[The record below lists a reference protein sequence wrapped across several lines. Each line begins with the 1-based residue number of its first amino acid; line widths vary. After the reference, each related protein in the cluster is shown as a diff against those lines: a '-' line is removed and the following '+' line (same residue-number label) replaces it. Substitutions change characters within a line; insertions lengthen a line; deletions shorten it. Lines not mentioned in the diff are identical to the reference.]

1 MARPK
6 LLLHCNRLF
15 LPSTMLPYVIAAL
28 GLSWL
33 LPVCYSQ
40 FLVAPQY
47 AGGGFSQMVAVGDFN
62 NDHHLDVVTANA
74 GGGNLGV
81 WLGKGDGTF
90 QTNHEYNSAD
100 DPLWVVVADFNR
112 DGKLDLAASNYT
124 DLNGGTVSILLGN
137 GDGTFQ
143 PHVDYLVGPGSVSL
157 AVGDF
162 NGDQIPDLAVA
173 VSGTNSV
180 ALLIGNGDGTFQGH
194 RDLTVGNFPDKIA
207 IADFN
212 LDGHMD
218 LAVTNLNDSTISI
231 LLGNGD
237 GTFQPR
243 LDISV
248 RGYGLLTGDM
258 NNDGKSDLLTWD
270 CCSITVL
277 LSKGNGAFDSR
288 VTAAGIWSGA
298 SAIDDF
304 NGDGK
309 KDIANAFVVLFFGN
323 GDGTLNIAP
332 ERWGTQ
338 TGTNWA
344 TSGDFNED
352 GKLDL
357 VTANEGGSI
366 SVLIGNGNG
375 SFQADVTY
383 GALPGP
389 TAVASADFNGDGF
402 SDVALGTDSGLEVF
416 LGNGDST
423 LTFKKNNA
431 VGDYPVAVITADF
444 NQDGKADLVTANVN
458 NTVSLLLGV
467 GDGTFGTHADF
478 ATGSDPVSVAA
489 GDLNGDGKL
498 DLITAN
504 ANDNSISI
512 LLGDGRGNFQSKKD
526 LTLGTSPLSVAVGDF
541 NGDGKVDL
549 AAVHSGDAVSV
560 LLGNGDGTF
569 RPAADYPTGLD
580 PRFVAVGD
588 FDGNGFADLAVA
600 FEGNPDPFNYIAPG
614 VSIFLNRSDGTFLS
628 RSDVSAGGVPLALA
642 VSDFNG
648 DGKSDL
654 AAADGGRY
662 CRYLPFEGVKC
673 YWDTRFGVLLGN
685 GNGTFQTLA
694 YFTGLKANSVYVSD
708 LNRDGRPDVVLS
720 AAESNSI
727 NLFLN
732 NSNGFRQFMLS
743 VALAGGGGGLVTSNP
758 DGINCGS
765 AGQIACTAN
774 FVSGLSVTL
783 TAAAAPGS
791 VFKGWAEGCS
801 GTSACTLIMD
811 SDHIVSAEFQPMP
824 DFSFTV
830 SAPTPNP
837 VSPGQSSVA
846 TVNAAALGGFSG
858 AVSLT
863 CSVQP
868 SSAHAPQCSVSPN
881 SITPGTPATLT
892 ITTTA
897 PTAALAPPFGSP
909 SRPFNALWLPIA
921 GLALAGISFGSRR
934 EKKTKPAGFLLCSL
948 LVAGLVFQAA
958 CGGGG
963 GGNGGGGGTP
973 PDSYTITITG
983 KSGSLNHSTT
993 VTLKVQ

>member
-1 MARPK
+1 MFN
-6 LLLHCNRLF
+6 CNRLGQKIRIKQ
-15 LPSTMLPYVIAAL
+15 LVIA
-28 GLSWL
+28 L
-33 LPVCYSQ
+33 LILYYLTPACYSQ

-47 AGGGFSQMVAVGDFN
+47 AGGGSSQVVAVGDFN

-81 WLGKGDGTF
+81 WLGNGDGTF
-90 QTNHEYNSAD
+90 QTSHQYNSAE

-143 PHVDYLVGPGSVSL
+143 PHVDYLVGPWSVSL

-162 NGDQIPDLAVA
+162 NGDQIPDLAAA

-194 RDLTVGNFPDKIA
+194 RDLTVGNFPSMIA
-207 IADFN
+207 VADFN
-212 LDGHMD
+212 IDGHMD

-237 GTFQPR
+237 GTFQASANIP
-243 LDISV
+243 V
-248 RGYGLLTGDM
+248 RAYGLLSDDM
-258 NNDGKSDLLTWD
+258 NDDGRFDLVIWD
-270 CCSITVL
+270 CCSVTVL

-288 VTAAGIWSGA
+288 VAAAGELSGA
-298 SAIDDF
+298 TTIGDF

-309 KDIANAFVVLFFGN
+309 KDVANAFVVLFLGK
-323 GDGTLNIAP
+323 GDGTLNLAP

-352 GKLDL
+352 GRLDL
-357 VTANEGGSI
+357 VTADEGGSI

-383 GALPGP
+383 GTLPGP
-389 TAVASADFNGDGF
+389 TAVASTDFNGDGF
-402 SDVALGTDSGLEVF
+402 SDVAVGTGSGLEVF

-458 NTVSLLLGV
+458 NSVSLLLGV

-504 ANDNSISI
+504 AKDNSISI
-512 LLGDGRGNFQSKKD
+512 LLGDGHGSFQSKKD
-526 LTLGTSPLSVAVGDF
+526 LTLGTSPLSLAVGDF
-541 NGDGKVDL
+541 NGDKKVDL

-569 RPAADYPTGLD
+569 QPAADYPTGLD

-588 FDGNGFADLAVA
+588 FDHNGFDDLAVA
-600 FEGNPDPFNYIAPG
+600 FEGNPNPLSYIAPG
-614 VSIFLNRSDGTFLS
+614 VSIFINRGSGSFLAH
-628 RSDVSAGGVPLALA
+628 SDVSAGGVPLALA
-642 VSDFNG
+642 VSDFDG
-648 DGKSDL
+648 DGNSDL
-654 AAADGGRY
+654 AAADGGKY
-662 CRYLPFEGVKC
+662 CRILPFEGVKC
-673 YWDTRFGVLLGN
+673 YWDTSFGVLLGR
-685 GNGTFQTLA
+685 GNGTFKVLS

-720 AAESNSI
+720 AAESSSV

-732 NSNGFRQFMLS
+732 NSKGFRELLLS
-743 VALAGGGGGLVTSNP
+743 VSLAGGGGGVVTSSP
-758 DGINCGS
+758 VGINCGS
-765 AGQIACTAN
+765 TGQIACTAN
-774 FVSGLSVTL
+774 FVSGLSITL
-783 TAAAAPGS
+783 TAVAAPGS
-791 VFKGWAEGCS
+791 VFTGWAEDCS
-801 GTSACTLIMD
+801 GTSTCTLTMN
-811 SDHIVSAEFQPMP
+811 SDHNVSAAFQPMP

-830 SAPTPNP
+830 SMPTPAA
-837 VSPGQSSVA
+837 VAAGQSA
-846 TVNAAALGGFSG
+846 TSTITVDSLSGFNDM
-858 AVSLT
+858 VSFT
-863 CSVQP
+863 
-868 SSAHAPQCSVSPN
+868 CSVSPAVMLPPTCSGISLTPPAGN
-881 SITPGTPATLT
+881 SVTGTLT
-892 ITTTA
+892 IQTSA
-897 PTAALAPPFGSP
+897 PALSQSLGWQTGAF
-909 SRPFNALWLPIA
+909 FALWLPMA
-921 GLALAGISFGSRR
+921 GMMLAFAPTPSKYGRYQQRLFVGLSM
-934 EKKTKPAGFLLCSL
+934 L
-948 LVAGLVFQAA
+948 LVLAVLLLLPA
-958 CGGGG
+958 CGGDNSKQHGG
-963 GGNGGGGGTP
+963 LGTP
-973 PDSYTITITG
+973 SGNYTITINATAPG
-983 KSGSLNHSTT
+983 GLRHSTT
-993 VTLKVQ
+993 LMLKVQ